1 MDHVQACPP
10 IGVVDLCCSQPS
22 TESRPVRD
30 ESMAGHA
37 IADAVR
43 DQAALCMLLLRHL
56 GSLDKGTP
64 TANLAI
70 SPISFHAVLS
80 LLAAA
85 SSGATRDSSPSSAPR
100 APRRTPGSP
109 PRSRP
114 PSSPAGAAAWMP
126 ARSGAP
132 PLPAEVRC
140 ATAIWADS
148 SLRLRPA
155 FVDTAAAVYRA
166 EARSASFRD
175 NPTAAAAEING
186 WFERNTGG
194 LVKNIVGNEL
204 DFGSKAAATALVVA
218 NSVFFHGSWVK
229 PFNPES
235 TEEGPFYIAD
245 GGISPEHAAVVCVPF
260 MRAARKLMQVGV
272 HPGFKVLRMPY
283 CGDGERE
290 FAMYIYLPDDR
301 DGLPAMARALG
312 TGAGELLRSSVVPEQ
327 PVFVGELKIPKFEV
341 SLRVEAS
348 PLLRSLGL
356 DLPFRLSGESFSEML
371 STPVAATSVVHQCVV
386 MVDESGTVA
395 AAGTVMMAM
404 GCGMA
409 DNRPVD
415 FVADHPF
422 AFFLMEDVSGV
433 VVFAGHVVNPSLRH

>member
-1 MDHVQACPP
+1 
-10 IGVVDLCCSQPS
+10 
-22 TESRPVRD
+22 
-30 ESMAGHA
+30 MAGHA

-43 DQAALCMLLLRHL
+43 DQVALCMLLLRHL

-80 LLAAA
+80 LLATGA
-85 SSGATRDSSPSSAPR
+85 SGATRDQIVAFL
-100 APRRTPGSP
+100 G
-109 PRSRP
+109 
-114 PSSPAGAAAWMP
+114 PAGAAAHAELASKIASAVLAGGDGGQDAEVWRVTAVWDDPLFRLSP
-126 ARSGAP
+126 AQ
-132 PLPAEVRC
+132 VRC
-140 ATAIWADS
+140 ATAVWADA

-175 NPTAAAAEING
+175 NPAAAAAEINA

-194 LVKNIVGNEL
+194 LVKDFVGNEL
-204 DFGSKAAATALVVA
+204 EFGDGSKAATALVVA
-218 NSVFFHGSWVK
+218 NSVFFHGYWVT
-229 PFNPES
+229 PFNPDS

-245 GGISPEHAAVVCVPF
+245 GASPEHAAVVRVPF
-260 MRAARKLMQVGV
+260 MSAAGKFMQVGV

-283 CGDGERE
+283 CGGGDGERE

-312 TGAGELLRSSVVPEQ
+312 AGAGELVRSSVVPKQ
-327 PVFVGELKIPKFEV
+327 PVLVGELKIPKFEV

-348 PLLRSLGL
+348 PVLRSLGL
-356 DLPFRLSGESFSEML
+356 DLPFRHSGESFSEML
-371 STPVAATSVVHQCVV
+371 STPAPPVAVTSVVHQCVV
-386 MVDESGTVA
+386 KVDESGTVA
-395 AAGTVMMAM
+395 GAGTLMVAM
-404 GCGMA
+404 GFCMPV
-409 DNRPVD
+409 DRPVD

-433 VVFAGHVVNPSLRH
+433 VVFGGHVVNPSLRH